1 MRKRIENEVAIVT
14 GAGSIKEGIS
24 NGKEA
29 AIVYAREGARVM
41 FQLFLKKETAKET
54 KNNR

>member
-1 MRKRIENEVAIVT
+1 MRIRIENEVAIVT

-29 AIVYAREGARVM
+29 AIVYVREGARVM
-41 FQLFLKKETAKET
+41 F
-54 KNNR
+54 